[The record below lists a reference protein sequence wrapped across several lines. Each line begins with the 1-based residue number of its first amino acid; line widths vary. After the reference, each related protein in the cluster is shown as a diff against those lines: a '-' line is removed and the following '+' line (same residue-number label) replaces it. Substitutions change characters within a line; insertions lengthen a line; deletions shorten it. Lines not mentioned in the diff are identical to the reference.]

1 MIKVPDIYQIKI
13 ELREIKPSVW
23 RRLLVP
29 DDLFLHD
36 LHKVIQ
42 TAMGWENTHMH
53 QYEKNGRIFGIG
65 DEDYSNMPNFMDYTS
80 IRLKDILKKRD
91 DSFQYVYDLGDYWIH
106 DVVLEDIH
114 EPENTAI
121 YPVCVDGERNCPP
134 EDCGGPQG
142 YQQMLKVLNH
152 PGHPDREELMEWLDY
167 DWDADEFDI
176 DYVNS
181 LLLEDDFGCLPMID

>member
-1 MIKVPDIYQIKI
+1 MIKCLTYINQDR
-13 ELREIKPSVW
+13 LREIKPSVW

-53 QYEKNGRIFGIG
+53 QYEKNGRTFGIG

-121 YPVCVDGERNCPP
+121 YQYVLMVKEIAHLS
-134 EDCGGPQG
+134 CGGPRDTNSAQG
-142 YQQMLKVLNH
+142 SKSSRT
-152 PGHPDREELMEWLDY
+152 PRPRR
-167 DWDADEFDI
+167 
-176 DYVNS
+176 VNGVVG
-181 LLLEDDFGCLPMID
+181 L